1 MMSDEIAPATSGAP
15 AHRWKTYITYKD
27 SGAEWLGEVPEHWDV
42 KKLKYLVSSDA
53 NSFVDGPFGSDLK
66 NEEYKDDGVPLIQ
79 LNNIIPGKHVLKN
92 TKYISEEKAQDL
104 SRHVILPGQIV
115 IAKMAEP
122 VARASCV
129 NSVYSKYVIV
139 ADCVKF
145 NPNDELAHIPFL
157 VYSIN
162 SSHVR
167 YKAELLSTGTTRL
180 RINLGSIKNLSLLF
194 PPIPEQRTIAAFLD
208 RKTDH
213 IDTLISKKERFITL
227 FQEKR
232 AALISHTVTKGLDPD
247 VPMKDSG
254 VEWLGE
260 IPAHWIVT
268 LLKRAFY
275 VQLGKMLQSTQTSEE
290 DTLEPYLRAAN
301 IFWNGVDISDVK
313 KMWFS
318 PYEKDHYLLRND
330 DLLISEGGDVG
341 RSALWKGDIEY
352 CYIQNAINRVRSREI
367 NSTQFLYYWIYVLK
381 FNGYID
387 MLCNKATIAH
397 FTAEKV
403 EKIHIILP
411 PSTEQRSIF
420 AFLDCETAK
429 LDDLTA
435 KIQEAI
441 EKLQEYR
448 TALISAAV
456 TGKIDVRNENRN

>member
-1 MMSDEIAPATSGAP
+1 MMKLLRQHPTHLPIDGKHILPIRIQARSG
-15 AHRWKTYITYKD
+15 W
-27 SGAEWLGEVPEHWDV
+27 GGVPEHWDV

-104 SRHVILPGQIV
+104 SRHVILSGQIV

-167 YKAELLSTGTTRL
+167 HKAELLSTGTTRL

-194 PPIPEQRTIAAFLD
+194 PPIPEQRAIATFLD
-208 RKTDH
+208 RKTSR
-213 IDTLISKKERFITL
+213 IDTLISKKQRLITL
-227 FQEKR
+227 LHEKR

-260 IPAHWIVT
+260 IPAHWDIW
-268 LLKRAFY
+268 KINHAFRCI
-275 VQLGKMLQSTQTSEE
+275 GSGTTPSTNDMSFYNGDIPWVITSELRE
-290 DTLEPYLRAAN
+290 NIINDT
-301 IFWNGVDISDVK
+301 VK
-313 KMWFS
+313 KITQLALEEHPALEIYPPGS
-318 PYEKDHYLLRND
+318 
-330 DLLISEGGDVG
+330 LLIAMYG
-341 RSALWKGDIEY
+341 
-352 CYIQNAINRVRSREI
+352 
-367 NSTQFLYYWIYVLK
+367 
-381 FNGYID
+381 
-387 MLCNKATIAH
+387 ATIGRLGILGISACTNQACCV
-397 FTAEKV
+397 FTNSISLDIKFTFYWLWMRRQEIIVLSSGGGQPNINQEKL
-403 EKIHIILP
+403 KDIRIPAPLLP
-411 PSTEQRSIF
+411 EQHAIASS
-420 AFLDCETAK
+420 LDSETAK
-429 LDDLTA
+429 IDALIS

-441 EKLQEYR
+441 KTLKEYR

>member
-1 MMSDEIAPATSGAP
+1 MGVEFAPGASGAP
-15 AHRWKTYITYKD
+15 ACRWKPYTTYKD
-27 SGAEWLGEVPEHWDV
+27 SGAEWLGEMPEHWDV
-42 KKLKYLVSSDA
+42 KKLKFLVSSDT

-79 LNNIIPGKHVLKN
+79 LNNIFPGKHVLKN
-92 TKYISEEKAQDL
+92 TKYISEEKAHDL

-129 NSVYSKYVIV
+129 SSVYSKYVIV

-145 NPNDELAHIPFL
+145 NPNDELTHIPFL

-194 PPIPEQRTIAAFLD
+194 PPILEQRAIASFLD
-208 RKTDH
+208 RKTAH
-213 IDTLISKKERFITL
+213 IDILISKKERLITL
-227 FQEKR
+227 LQEKR

-260 IPAHWIVT
+260 IPAHWVNIR
-268 LLKRAFY
+268 L
-275 VQLGKMLQSTQTSEE
+275 KMLVNLINQKAGNENIKYIGLENIESLTGNIIETDVTPEGIANLFSSNDVLFGKLRPYLSKVLIPDFEGCCTSE
-290 DTLEPYLRAAN
+290 LLVLRPKKITRHFLFFYFLSDQFIEIVNSSTYGAKMPRAN
-301 IFWNGVDISDVK
+301 WDFIGNMVISC
-313 KMWFS
+313 
-318 PYEKDHYLLRND
+318 PP
-330 DLLISEGGDVG
+330 
-341 RSALWKGDIEY
+341 
-352 CYIQNAINRVRSREI
+352 AI
-367 NSTQFLYYWIYVLK
+367 
-381 FNGYID
+381 
-387 MLCNKATIAH
+387 
-397 FTAEKV
+397 
-403 EKIHIILP
+403 
-411 PSTEQRSIF
+411 EQRNITS
-420 AFLDCETAK
+420 FLDCGIE
-429 LDDLTA
+429 
-435 KIQEAI
+435 KIDALISKIHKAI